1 MKAMTLTS
9 VNGERQIKQH
19 IFIEDKK
26 GAISLCKRIR
36 PSNDGDGIASL
47 NTLSNLFE
55 NLDIGRCCKNCLKVL
70 TENKEDRTEVAN

>member
-1 MKAMTLTS
+1 MKAITLTS
-9 VNGERQIKQH
+9 IDGERQLKQH

-70 TENKEDRTEVAN
+70 TDSKEGRTGAGN